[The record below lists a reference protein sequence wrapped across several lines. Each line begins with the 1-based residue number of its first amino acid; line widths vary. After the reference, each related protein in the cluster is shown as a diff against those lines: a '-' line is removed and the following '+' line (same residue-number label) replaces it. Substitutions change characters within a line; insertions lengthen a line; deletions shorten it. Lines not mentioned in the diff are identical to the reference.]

1 MKNDILI
8 DINHLSFGY
17 IRTGKV
23 LEDINLVVKRGDF
36 LGLIGPNGS
45 GKTTLLKMILG
56 LLNPSQG
63 EIFLFGENL
72 KSFRD
77 WRKIGYVPQK
87 AGLFSMRFPIT
98 VEEVVSMGLGD
109 KKAVTE
115 ALKSVEMMGLRK
127 RLINDLS
134 GGQQQKVFI
143 ARALVSNPELLIL
156 DEPTV
161 GVDSKSQLRFYELL
175 KELNRRR
182 NLTLILV
189 SHDIDVVANM
199 VKTVA
204 CLNRTLLFHGEP
216 KDIMKGN
223 FWEKLYGKDVR
234 LVIHDH

>member
-8 DINHLSFGY
+8 DINHLSFCY

-156 DEPTV
+156 DEPTI